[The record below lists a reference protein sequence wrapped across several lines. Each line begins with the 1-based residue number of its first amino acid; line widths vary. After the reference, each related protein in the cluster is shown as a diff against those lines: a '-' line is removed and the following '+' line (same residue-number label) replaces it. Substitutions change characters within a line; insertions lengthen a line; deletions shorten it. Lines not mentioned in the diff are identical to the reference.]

1 MFILCREARL
11 AKLNKRGGRRDPRI
25 EAAQLLGK
33 WTSLAQGH
41 VLMGGNCSCGVA
53 GGSLRIE
60 EFEQQILDYLEGK
73 LAASG
78 NAAVTQALRD
88 RAGYERGKA
97 GSLSALLRSIT
108 ANAGKAEPAQ
118 WLPVLDDLN
127 RTLESFEEAHRGT

>member
-1 MFILCREARL
+1 M
-11 AKLNKRGGRRDPRI
+11 AKLSKRAKRRNARI

-41 VLMGGNCSCGVA
+41 VLMGGNCSCGVGA
-53 GGSLRIE
+53 GSLRIE

-78 NAAVTQALRD
+78 NAAVTQALRE
-88 RAGYERGKA
+88 RAGYERGKD

-108 ANAGKAEPAQ
+108 TDPAEAESGQ
-118 WLPVLDDLN
+118 WLAVLDDLA
-127 RTLESFEEAHRGT
+127 RTLQSFEELHRGT

>member
-1 MFILCREARL
+1 V
-11 AKLNKRGGRRDPRI
+11 AKLSKRAKQRNIRI

-41 VLMGGNCSCGVA
+41 VLMGGNCSCGLGA
-53 GGSLRIE
+53 GSLRIE

-78 NAAVTQALRD
+78 NAALTRALREL
-88 RAGYERGKA
+88 AGYERGKS

-108 ANAGKAEPAQ
+108 ADVGEAGRDP
-118 WLPVLDDLN
+118 WLPLLDDLK
-127 RTLESFEEAHRGT
+127 RTLESFEEAHRGA